1 MTVDGA
7 DAGRSLETQIGRLLT
22 VGTYVSVAL
31 IAVGVLLMAATGR
44 SPLDVAPAL
53 ALSRLAADL
62 VALHPAG
69 FLWLGLLLVLATP
82 TARIVAS
89 LIGFLLAGEREMA
102 IVAALILAVIA
113 LGVAVGTV
121 GG

>member
-1 MTVDGA
+1 MTVDDA
-7 DAGRSLETQIGRLLT
+7 DAGRPLEAQIGRLLT

-53 ALSRLAADL
+53 ALGRLAADL
-62 VALHPAG
+62 IALHPAG

-82 TARIVAS
+82 TARVVAS

-102 IVAALILAVIA
+102 LVAALILAVIA